1 MDLST
6 LQRRRYKFYY
16 PLAISLRVRCGR
28 ILVPQDLR
36 FQISIL
42 PVALN
47 LKIRRPAQRKI
58 IKKQNYVILS

>member
-6 LQRRRYKFYY
+6 LQRRRYKFDL

-28 ILVPQDLR
+28 ILVPQDL
-36 FQISIL
+36 QYKIAIL